1 MNCGI
6 ETTLGLFI
14 GILLGLLVASLCV
27 IAKRNEDE
35 E

>member
-1 MNCGI
+1 MTCAI
-6 ETTLGLFI
+6 PVTLALLV